1 MARTASTRSGA
12 RGGGA
17 IPRSPARAG
26 ARPAAGRSRRMG
38 RPPADYSARDVIVRG
53 AADAFGRL
61 GYARTSVE
69 DILAAAGVSRRTFYR
84 VFRSKD
90 EVFHVLFDRAVETAL
105 GLIRD
110 AVAGAGTPA
119 AKVAAGL
126 QAYLGAH
133 LAIGPLARVLLL
145 EQFPPGSTFGRRRE
159 AAVEAFIQLIDHEV
173 RGLRRERLDPLLIRG
188 VVAAIDHV
196 AIHLVGESRSGAFDA
211 ERGQRVMYR
220 ILAASLAGDG
230 DPLPPL
236 PVVDE
241 PR

>member
-1 MARTASTRSGA
+1 
-12 RGGGA
+12 
-17 IPRSPARAG
+17 
-26 ARPAAGRSRRMG
+26 MG
-38 RPPADYSARDVIVRG
+38 RPPADYSARDVILRG

-61 GYARTSVE
+61 GYARTTVE

-90 EVFHVLFDRAVETAL
+90 DAFHVLFDQAVEQAL

-110 AVAGAGTPA
+110 AVAGATTPA
-119 AKVAAGL
+119 GKVEAGL

-145 EQFPPGSTFGRRRE
+145 EQFPPGSPFGRRRE
-159 AAVEAFIQLIDHEV
+159 AAVEAFIQLVEHEV
-173 RGLRRERLDPLLIRG
+173 RGLRPGRVDPLLVRG
-188 VVAAIDHV
+188 VVAAIDTV
-196 AIHLVGESRSGAFDA
+196 AIRLVGESRAGAIDA
-211 ERGQRVMYR
+211 QRGMRVMFR
-220 ILAASLAGDG
+220 ILAGALAADG

-236 PVVDE
+236 PLLEE